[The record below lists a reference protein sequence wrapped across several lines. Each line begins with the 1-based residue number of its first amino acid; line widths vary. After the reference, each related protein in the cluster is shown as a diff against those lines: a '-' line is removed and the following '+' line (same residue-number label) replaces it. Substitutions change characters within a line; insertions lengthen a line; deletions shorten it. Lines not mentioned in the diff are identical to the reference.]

1 MAAIIGSYLTIGRW
15 PGHRSTAGRVQKDI
29 ADNMEKSL
37 TTRIKDLI
45 WHHLTLIQSN
55 ILAGPYY
62 RNVEI
67 LGAERKEMRLIKQEK
82 SFDHKKRMSFE
93 LIAAFELIEPGEA
106 DSYFET
112 VAATIEAEVRIYDT
126 VEGTPAAVKIL
137 KVSNGEI
144 EKQLALKLPFLAGSA
159 EQYVGAVLEEAR
171 EFHISEKY
179 YPTITEYVTFRYQ
192 RTNAETCVRHP
203 EIMGTYYNL
212 LLYGEDAEQIMK
224 FANKLSDFFRGTH
237 TVNYVVEEKEAIESF
252 DTGVKGRV
260 AGNFDA
266 RWEQCDTIHICDC
279 QPQPFLNEDAGT
291 GAAREES
298 VKKATKYR
306 NFWNHVVDFTKKH
319 PEVSLIVSMSE
330 YVYKDSFL
338 KNNELNYRIFSHK
351 ICIPEITME
360 QALKM
365 ALYEFHSSSFTLA
378 PDFEEEFTRYVH
390 TIYQRAELK
399 GVAFAED
406 AVNRVYALH
415 FSRHCAEEKPDVL
428 TAKCIPRYRKEI
440 RTAEDVLSK
449 LNALTGLQ
457 SVKETFDGI
466 YKKQLADPENA
477 KKGSYHMM
485 FYGNPGTGKTTVA
498 RLTAELLWQC
508 GVLKTRKCVEAT
520 VGDLTSVYK
529 NGTSAKVRSKIQQAL
544 DGVLIIDEAYGLANG
559 TESAAEALN
568 ILIQE
573 MLNYQDRL
581 VVILAGYEDKMEEL
595 MKKNSG
601 LSSRIAYKI
610 RFEDFSVEELKQIF
624 EQQCRQSGFT
634 LDESA
639 EETLEECLEARKLQ
653 EFFGNG
659 RDVAN
664 LLQEVQGSWSKE
676 YYELVKK
683 YGKEKAELPKILYK
697 KHFLDVMP
705 AKNEPTIE
713 NMIGLESVKKQLE
726 KFRTQVKYFHA
737 IKEMGMKKMPE
748 PFMHML
754 FMGNPGTGKTTVA
767 KMIANDLYSLG
778 VLKTNRLVAAE
789 RKDIINP
796 FGGETAKQV
805 NELIN
810 KAIGG
815 VLFIDE
821 AYALAEAGEAGREAV
836 ETILTAMV
844 DHKEDTIFVF
854 AGYPAEMRNF
864 LEMNPG
870 IPSRIGYTFRFED
883 YNTEELIRIFKKQM
897 EEAGFVVAEEVYP
910 KVGDIMEY
918 FCEMP
923 KFGNGRFVEQL
934 ISRIIAN
941 RSEREYTKENYNRIE
956 VCDIPEIGE
965 LIETNSVGIR
975 LHDPKKISEES
986 RLRTAYHE
994 LGHAIAIYE
1003 LHSAMEIEKISIKSR
1018 AFSLGRVSLKENGR
1032 NRTEEELQNEIA
1044 ILLAGR
1050 CAERVF
1056 CGSCDEGCISDYE
1069 RAKKIADNMLNL
1081 YGMCEI
1087 GVTKPEDLLRQGDQY
1102 ATEIIQKYQHCIEK
1116 IARELLTGREFTGE
1130 EFVSMI
1136 TTV

>member
-1 MAAIIGSYLTIGRW
+1 MG
-15 PGHRSTAGRVQKDI
+15 
-29 ADNMEKSL
+29 KSVI
-37 TTRIKDLI
+37 TRIKDHI
-45 WHHLTLIQSN
+45 WDNVSLIQSD
-55 ILAGPYY
+55 I
-62 RNVEI
+62 V
-67 LGAERKEMRLIKQEK
+67 LGAEYRDAEILNVERKRIRLIKQEETY
-82 SFDHKKRMSFE
+82 DHRIKMSFE
-93 LIAAFELIEPGEA
+93 LTAVFELIEFGVEQSRLDTLTA
-106 DSYFET
+106 MIET
-112 VAATIEAEVRIYDT
+112 EVRIYDT
-126 VEGTPAAVKIL
+126 IKGTPVFVRIR
-137 KVSNGEI
+137 KVSVDENEMEI
-144 EKQLALKLPFLAGSA
+144 SLELPLLARDAAQF
-159 EQYVGAVLEEAR
+159 VGVALEEAR
-171 EFHISEKY
+171 EFHISEKF
-179 YPTITEYVTFRYQ
+179 YPTIADYITFRYQ
-192 RTNAETCVRHP
+192 RIRDDAYTRHP
-203 EIMGTYYNL
+203 EIMETYYNL
-212 LLYGEDAEQIMK
+212 LLYGDEGQIVK
-224 FANKLSDFFRGTH
+224 FVKVLEELFREAGPKSCIT
-237 TVNYVVEEKEAIESF
+237 EESVAIESF
-252 DTGVKGRV
+252 DSWGKSHDEESFG
-260 AGNFDA
+260 D
-266 RWEQCDTIHICDC
+266 RWEYYDIVHIYNC
-279 QPQPFLNEDAGT
+279 QPQPFVNEDAGT

-298 VKKATKYR
+298 LKKAMKYR
-306 NFWNHVVDFTKKH
+306 NFWKYIADFSKKH
-319 PEVSLIVSMSE
+319 PDITLIVSMSE
-330 YVYKDSFL
+330 YVYKDTFL

-351 ICIPEITME
+351 LCIPEITME
-360 QALKM
+360 QALEM
-365 ALYEFHSSSFTLA
+365 ALQQFRSSSFTLA
-378 PDFEEEFTRYVH
+378 PDFEEKFTQYVH

-399 GVAFAED
+399 GAAFAED
-406 AVNRVYALH
+406 AVNRVYALY
-415 FSRHCAEEKPDVL
+415 FSKYCTEEKPDVL

-440 RTAEDVLSK
+440 RTAEDVLAK

-457 SVKETFDGI
+457 SVKETFDRI

-520 VGDLTSVYK
+520 VGDLISVYK
-529 NGTSAKVRSKIQQAL
+529 NGTGAKVKSKIQQAL
-544 DGVLIIDEAYGLANG
+544 DGVLFIDEAYGLANG
-559 TESAAEALN
+559 TESCAEALN

-573 MLNYQDRL
+573 MLNHQDRL

-595 MKKNSG
+595 LKKNSG

-610 RFEDFSVEELKQIF
+610 KFEDFSVEELKQIF

-639 EETLEECLEARKLQ
+639 EDALEECLEARKLQ

-659 RDVAN
+659 RDVDN

-683 YGKEKAELPKILYK
+683 YGKEKAELPKIFYE

-705 AKNEPTIE
+705 ARNEPTIE
-713 NMIGLESVKKQLE
+713 NMIGLDTVKKQLE

-754 FMGNPGTGKTTVA
+754 FVGNPGTGKTTVA

-778 VLKTNRLVAAE
+778 VLKTNRLVIAE
-789 RKDIINP
+789 RKDIIVP
-796 FGGETAKQV
+796 YGGETAKQV
-805 NELIN
+805 DELIG

-821 AYALAEAGEAGREAV
+821 AYALAEAGDAGREAV

-844 DHKEDTIFVF
+844 DHKEDTVFIF

-883 YNTEELIRIFKKQM
+883 YDTEELIKIFKKQM
-897 EEAGFVVAEEVYP
+897 EESGFVVTEEVYP
-910 KVGDIMEY
+910 KLRDIMEY

-941 RSEREYTKENYNRIE
+941 RSEREYTKGDYNRIE
-956 VCDIPEIGE
+956 ACDIPEIGE
-965 LIETNSVGIR
+965 LIETNTTGLR
-975 LHDPKKISEES
+975 LQDPKKISEES
-986 RLRTAYHE
+986 RRRTAYHE

-1003 LHSAMEIEKISIKSR
+1003 LHSAMEIEKISIRSR
-1018 AFSLGRVSLKENGR
+1018 AFSLGRVSLKENAR
-1032 NRTEEELQNEIA
+1032 NRTEEELKNEIT

-1056 CGSCDEGCISDYE
+1056 CGGCDEGCISDYD
-1069 RAKKIADNMLNL
+1069 RAKKIADDMLNL

-1087 GVTKPEDLLRQGDQY
+1087 GVTKQEDLLREGDR
-1102 ATEIIQKYQHCIEK
+1102 AAMEIIHRYQSCMEH
-1116 IARELLTGREFTGE
+1116 IAVELLNGKEFSGE
-1130 EFVSMI
+1130 EFLEIVEKNN
-1136 TTV
+1136 TEKCKL